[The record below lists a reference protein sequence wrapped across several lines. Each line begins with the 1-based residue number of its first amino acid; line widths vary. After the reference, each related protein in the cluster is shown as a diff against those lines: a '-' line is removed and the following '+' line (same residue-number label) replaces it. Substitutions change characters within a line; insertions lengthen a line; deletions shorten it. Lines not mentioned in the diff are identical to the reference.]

1 MTCCETDI
9 TAQRNADCQVSY
21 SFPVAYSLSG
31 FGARLQVRATAG
43 GATAYFTVTTTA
55 NANGSAF
62 VIEGRYLLLTIRKE
76 DLQLIPEA
84 DPVYDDA
91 VAAYDIVLTDLSGIE
106 HYFLGGAFIVPAG
119 VTE

>member
-9 TAQRNADCQVSY
+9 TAPRNADYQASY
-21 SFPVAYSLSG
+21 TFPVDYSLSG
-31 FGARLQVRATAG
+31 FVARLQVRDTPGA
-43 GATAYFTVTTTA
+43 ATAYFTVTTTP
-55 NANGSAF
+55 NANLSAF
-62 VIEGRYLLLTIRKE
+62 VITGRYLVLTIRKE

-84 DPVYDDA
+84 TPVYDDA
-91 VAAYDIVLTDLSGIE
+91 VASYDIILTDLSGIE